1 MVGRK
6 RRDVPASLA
15 RGRDRFDAWRQVRKV
30 RTRIPDELWNL
41 AVKLAIAHGVDRT
54 ASVLKLDYYSLK
66 KRVEV
71 RSVAATSA
79 TPAFVEFS
87 PPRVTTGEYVVE
99 FEDGAGATMRIHLRG
114 GDAPDLVA
122 LGRSF
127 WSGE

>member
-6 RRDVPASLA
+6 CLDVPASLA
-15 RGRDRFDAWRQVRKV
+15 RGRDRFEAWRGARKV
-30 RTRIPDELWNL
+30 RTRIPDQLWNL
-41 AVKLAIAHGVDRT
+41 AVKLAVAHGLNRT

-66 KRVEV
+66 KRVE
-71 RSVAATSA
+71 RNAAATSA

-87 PPRVTTGEYVVE
+87 PPSMTTAEYVVE
-99 FEDGAGATMRIHLRG
+99 FEDGAGASMRIHLRG
-114 GDAPDLVA
+114 CDAPDLVA